1 MRLKLFFG
9 FILCSILLCTASC
22 QQVQHQMKAE
32 PDDTPTSI
40 SVDDVDP
47 VDQHLSGTVFI
58 GKANDKFGNDDFVL
72 NSAAITEDTL
82 KISVSYSGGC
92 KEHKF
97 TLIASEQFLESFPVQ
112 LHVSLAHDAMGD
124 ACEAYPT
131 EEYHFDL
138 TPIKMM
144 YQEAYRV
151 DTGTIILRLKD
162 YPQELNYTF

>member
-1 MRLKLFFG
+1 MRQNISFG
-9 FILCSILLCTASC
+9 FILCCILLCTAAC

-32 PDDTPTSI
+32 PDDTSTSI

-47 VDQHLSGTVFI
+47 VDTPLSGTVYI
-58 GKANDKFGNDDFVL
+58 GEADDKFGNDVFVI
-72 NSAAITEDTL
+72 NSATITEDTL
-82 KISVSYSGGC
+82 EISVSYSGGC

-97 TLIASEQFLESFPVQ
+97 TLISSDHFLESFPVQ
-112 LHVSLAHDAMGD
+112 LHVSVAHDAMGD
-124 ACEAYPT
+124 SCEAYPT

-138 TPIKMM
+138 TPIKTM

-151 DTGTIILRLKD
+151 DTGTIVLRLKD